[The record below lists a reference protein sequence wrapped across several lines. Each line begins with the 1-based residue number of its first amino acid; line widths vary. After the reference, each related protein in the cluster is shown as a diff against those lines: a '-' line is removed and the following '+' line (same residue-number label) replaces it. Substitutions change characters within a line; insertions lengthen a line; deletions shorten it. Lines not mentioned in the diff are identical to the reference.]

1 MGFFDKLL
9 GRDSA
14 WFLKRADKCVEDNNF
29 GDAMHSIRKAR
40 ELAQTKAESEAAD
53 EKEKEVKKRIYTN
66 AYEQAKK
73 YLKGGQ
79 KEAAQNAIDRASR
92 FVQNDEERDALN
104 RLVDESH
111 EQAEGEKIVEAQV
124 DGEDSVDSLNADD
137 KWNLYVRS
145 LPFSK
150 AQRFDELGD
159 TFKEAWIALQEGKF
173 DDAVKGMKA
182 AYEAHPDDALV
193 MCEYGRAF
201 FGKGEFAKADELL
214 EKSDKAEAAI
224 DTKLLRVEVLWA
236 MKRYEDAENVLQAAH
251 DMEPENIQV
260 LARIAQHG
268 LISKDYES
276 GIAAVEALLEMIP
289 QDISVQRLAGR
300 LYMESGDEEK
310 ALECYETVNRLY
322 WQVNPQTKKI
332 TFDQNSAA
340 AAASIYFKRG
350 EKLDRAV
357 ELLEAIR
364 ANSEG
369 ETHVAICEQLAA
381 VYDKMGKKSKC
392 NEVLSESL
400 RFMDDLLDRV
410 RGPERAMLQLQYS
423 ETCDRLGDK
432 DKEKEMLDAAR
443 KFFAAD
449 AEKGQVIAEFYV
461 DLIDK
466 KLAGEPFPKSSE
478 MQDRMIEFAK
488 SKGLEVRARGAN
500 EPAPQSRAVSQA
512 AGQSVS
518 GTEGRKMTEEE
529 KAQERRE
536 IARAEDLIKRMAA
549 AAGSASRSIVAQPK
563 DDAENESSES
573 EKPAES
579 KAEAAEDVSKDERP
593 ASSLSNP
600 DDILKRMAAMAGSA
614 STTLIYGDAD
624 DSDDEGSDASD
635 EEA

>member
-14 WFLKRADKCVEDNNF
+14 WYLERSDKSVEDGNF
-29 GDAMHSIRKAR
+29 GDAMHNIRKAR
-40 ELAQTKAESEAAD
+40 ELVQTDKEREDVDAKESAL
-53 EKEKEVKKRIYTN
+53 KTRIYKN

-79 KEAAQNAIDRASR
+79 KEAAQNAIDRAAR
-92 FVQNDEERDALN
+92 FVQTDEERDALN
-104 RLVDESH
+104 QLVDESH
-111 EQAEGEKIVEAQV
+111 DQKEGEKIVEARV
-124 DGEDSVDSLNADD
+124 EGEEAVDSLNADD

-145 LPFSK
+145 LPFAK

-159 TFKEAWIALQEGKF
+159 DFKKAWIALQEGNF
-173 DDAVKGMKA
+173 DEAVSGMKEV
-182 AYEAHPDDALV
+182 YQAHPEDALV
-193 MCEYGRAF
+193 MCEYGRAH
-201 FGKGEFAKADELL
+201 FGKGDFAEADELL
-214 EKSDKAEAAI
+214 EKSDCKEASI

-236 MKRYEDAENVLQAAH
+236 MKRYADAETVLQAAH
-251 DMEPENIQV
+251 DMDPENIQV

-276 GIAAVEALLEMIP
+276 GIAAVEALLDSIP
-289 QDISVQRLAGR
+289 NDISVQRLAGR
-300 LYMESGDEEK
+300 LYMESGDEER

-350 EKLDRAV
+350 ERLERAV

-369 ETHVAICEQLAA
+369 ETHIAICEQLAA

-392 NEVLSESL
+392 DEVLSESL

-432 DKEKEMLDAAR
+432 EKEAEMLEAAR
-443 KFFAAD
+443 KFFVAD
-449 AEKGQVIAEFYV
+449 AEKGQVVAEFYV

-466 KLAGEPFPKSSE
+466 KLSGTPFPKSSE
-478 MQDRMIEFAK
+478 MQERMIEFARA
-488 SKGLEVRARGAN
+488 KGLEVRARNAGS
-500 EPAPQSRAVSQA
+500 QSASSGEVVSHA

-518 GTEGRKMTEEE
+518 GTDGREMTEEE
-529 KAQERRE
+529 KTAYRQE

-549 AAGSASRSIVAQPK
+549 AGGSSSRSIVAQP
-563 DDAENESSES
+563 AQSEASES
-573 EKPAES
+573 EDAG
-579 KAEAAEDVSKDERP
+579 AEAEDSE
-593 ASSLSNP
+593 ASSSVISGEPGSAAPSSASDDPN
-600 DDILKRMAAMAGSA
+600 DILRRMAAMAGSA
-614 STTLIYGDAD
+614 STTLVYGSGED
-624 DSDDEGSDASD
+624 DSEGD

>member
-29 GDAMHSIRKAR
+29 GDALHDVRKAR
-40 ELAQTKAESEAAD
+40 ELAQTDKEREAVD
-53 EKEKEVKKRIYTN
+53 EKEAAVKKRIYTN

-73 YLKGGQ
+73 YLKSGQ
-79 KEAAQNAIDRASR
+79 KDAAQNAIDRAAR

-104 RLVDESH
+104 HLVDESH
-111 EQAEGEKIVEAQV
+111 EQAEGEKIIEAQV
-124 DGEDSVDSLNADD
+124 DGEEHVDTLGADD

-145 LPFSK
+145 LPFAK

-159 TFKEAWIALQEGKF
+159 DFKKAWIALQEGNF
-173 DDAVKGMKA
+173 DEAISGMKA
-182 AYEAHPDDALV
+182 VYDAHSEDPLV
-193 MCEYGRAF
+193 MCEYGRAY
-201 FGKGEFAKADELL
+201 FGKGEFAEADKLL
-214 EKSDKAEAAI
+214 EKSDKAEASI

-236 MKRYEDAENVLQAAH
+236 MKRYEDAETVLQAAH
-251 DMEPENIQV
+251 DMDPDNIQV

-276 GIAAVEALLEMIP
+276 GIAAVEALLDMIP

-300 LYMESGDEEK
+300 LYLERGDEDK

-350 EKLDRAV
+350 ERLERAV

-392 NEVLSESL
+392 DEVLSESL

-423 ETCDRLGDK
+423 ETCDRLGDHE
-432 DKEKEMLDAAR
+432 KEKEMLGSAR

-466 KLAGEPFPKSSE
+466 KLAGTPFPKSSE

-488 SKGLEVRARGAN
+488 AKGLEVRARGASGA
-500 EPAPQSRAVSQA
+500 PAQKTQVVSQA
-512 AGQSVS
+512 AGEGVS
-518 GTEGRKMTEEE
+518 GTSGQAMTE
-529 KAQERRE
+529 AQKEAARRE
-536 IARAEDLIKRMAA
+536 VARAEDLIRRMAA
-549 AAGSASRSIVAQPK
+549 AAGSASRSIMAKPEPETEE
-563 DDAENESSES
+563 DADIEDVDVSEDADSGAS
-573 EKPAES
+573 EEVQERREEAPAR
-579 KAEAAEDVSKDERP
+579 KAEMS
-593 ASSLSNP
+593 P
-600 DDILKRMAAMAGSA
+600 DDILRRMAAMAGSA
-614 STTLIYGDAD
+614 SVSLVMSNGED
-624 DSDDEGSDASD
+624 DS
-635 EEA
+635 EE